1 MFAELIDR
9 HRKNLATGRI
19 DEGRLRGQ
27 AKDTAHVAA
36 LFALSNPWT
45 ARRQLM
51 AMAMAMA

>member
-51 AMAMAMA
+51 AMA